1 MLDLAVLL
9 EVEVGDLL
17 GLLDLSLLR
26 LQLVLQLLDQ
36 IVQPLEVLL
45 VLVDLQG
52 GMGLVNEC
60 TEYSRMSAAPAVA
73 VLR

>member
-17 GLLDLSLLR
+17 GLFDLSLLR

-45 VLVDLQG
+45 VLIDLQA
-52 GMGLVNEC
+52 
-60 TEYSRMSAAPAVA
+60 RK
-73 VLR
+73 R